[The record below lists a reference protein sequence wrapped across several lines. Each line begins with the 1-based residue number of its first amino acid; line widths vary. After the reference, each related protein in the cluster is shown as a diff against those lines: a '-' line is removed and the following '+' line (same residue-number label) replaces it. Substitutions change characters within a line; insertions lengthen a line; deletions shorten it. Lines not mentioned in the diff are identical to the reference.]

1 MKTKLVY
8 VLTCAPEATYIEQA
22 LMAVWS
28 ARYWNP
34 SAYIVLLTDDKT
46 DLLLHGKR
54 GEILQY
60 ITEKIVIPFE
70 EYSLTPLYRSRW
82 IKTQVR
88 QMIEGTFLF
97 VDCDTICCRSIS
109 EIDEFICEV
118 GAAGDDNTLFSQN
131 VSKEETSQKVSPLCD
146 ISKEEYYFSS
156 GVIFCKDTPATRNFF
171 ALWHA
176 YWKEGLAFGIKIDQ
190 PSLAKANIETGHIIV
205 PIGNVYNNVLYT
217 QNNHLLESA
226 ILHISNFPQTSFL
239 FKKHVLSII
248 REQGI
253 TPWMEELIS
262 RIHTTYLPF
271 DYSIKH
277 STVRQ
282 RMTWI
287 TEIAYAARIYGKY
300 VNDTYEEWEF
310 KVGIQRLL
318 RYLLRLH
325 FYQFAV
331 AVWLAYKRFQLRKR
345 DNLPSNVCAI
355 NLVIE
360 VKE

>member
-34 SAYIVLLTDDKT
+34 SAHIVLLTDDKT
-46 DLLLHGKR
+46 ELLLHGKR

-109 EIDEFICEV
+109 EIDDFICEV
-118 GAAGDDNTLFSQN
+118 GAVGDDNTLFSQN
-131 VSKEETSQKVSPLCD
+131 VSKEEISQKVSPLCD

-190 PSLAKANIETGHIIV
+190 PSLAKANIEMGHLIK
-205 PIGNVYNNVLYT
+205 PIANEWNMVLYT
-217 QNNHLLESA
+217 QHINCSNSIVFHIPSYRNTCYLFGPQVLNYIKNNGLQNWIKE
-226 ILHISNFPQTSFL
+226 Q
-239 FKKHVLSII
+239 II
-248 REQGI
+248 DI
-253 TPWMEELIS
+253 
-262 RIHTTYLPF
+262 
-271 DYSIKH
+271 H
-277 STVRQ
+277 STYF
-282 RMTWI
+282 I
-287 TEIAYAARIYGKY
+287 ILIYF
-300 VNDTYEEWEF
+300 NE
-310 KVGIQRLL
+310 
-318 RYLLRLH
+318 
-325 FYQFAV
+325 
-331 AVWLAYKRFQLRKR
+331 
-345 DNLPSNVCAI
+345 
-355 NLVIE
+355 
-360 VKE
+360 